1 MMGEK
6 PLPPVGAATAAGW
19 RGLWAQVAG
28 RPGDD
33 LVDPHRQDALNRRLL
48 ALLILARWTMTLT
61 GIVSVWALWDP
72 AAADFPWLRIA
83 AMLLLVSGLSYS
95 LHLRLQHDE
104 PPTEALFVGH
114 LLADIA
120 LLTFVFH
127 QTGGV
132 ENPFL
137 VFYML
142 PMTLAAYSLSW
153 SRLLG
158 VAAVLAGALVL
169 LNRFHNDVP
178 VFNELV
184 HEVSELI
191 AVAAITY
198 FAYTVASLSRRH
210 DRAVAR
216 AREDAINVRGAQALG
231 SVAVRAA
238 DTISSPLA
246 TMSVL
251 VYELQKGR
259 LAPGEG
265 QAALDVLAQQIALCK
280 SNLSELLES
289 VGHPRGER
297 GERCGV
303 DALIYAAARD
313 CELMDPGLRVSF
325 ERIDPTPPDVVDE
338 RSLFDAFV
346 LLIQHCGRDSPRTV
360 RVALQWDAGEVVVAV
375 CGGKPIGAPTAGQA
389 RNLAG
394 RDETDASIALAASL
408 IGRLG
413 GSLAW
418 TTRNQTRCLEARIP
432 VLSTGLAPGLTA
444 SDSPVITIERP
455 PS

>member
-1 MMGEK
+1 MGSK
-6 PLPPVGAATAAGW
+6 PLPPAGAAAATGW
-19 RGLWAQVAG
+19 RSLWAQVAG

-33 LVDPHRQDALNRRLL
+33 LVDPHRQSALNRRLL
-48 ALLILARWTMTLT
+48 ALLILARCTMTLT
-61 GIVSVWALWDP
+61 GIVVVWTLWIP
-72 AAADFPWLRIA
+72 LAADFPWLRVA
-83 AMLLLVSGLSYS
+83 AVLLLVGGLSYS
-95 LHLRLQHDE
+95 LHLRLLQDE

-120 LLTFVFH
+120 LLTFVFYE
-127 QTGGV
+127 TGGV

-142 PMTLAAYSLSW
+142 PMTLAAYSLSR

-158 VAAVLAGALVL
+158 VAVVVAGALML
-169 LNRFHNDVP
+169 LNRFHNEMPLFD
-178 VFNELV
+178 EMV
-184 HEVSELI
+184 HEVSDLI

-198 FAYTVASLSRRH
+198 FAYAVAALSRRH
-210 DRAVAR
+210 DRSVAQ
-216 AREDAINVRGAQALG
+216 AREDAINTRGAQALG

-251 VYELQKGR
+251 VYEMQKGR
-259 LAPGEG
+259 LPAEEG

-280 SNLSELLES
+280 VSLSELLES
-289 VGHPRGER
+289 VGHPRGEL

-303 DALIYAAARD
+303 DTLMYAAARE
-313 CELMDPGLRVSF
+313 CEMMDPGLRVSF
-325 ERIDPTPPDVVDE
+325 ERVDPTPPDVVDE
-338 RSLFDAFV
+338 CSLFDAFV
-346 LLIQHCGRDSPRTV
+346 LLMQHCGRDSPRTV
-360 RVALQWDAGEVVVAV
+360 SVAVQRDAGEIVVAV
-375 CGGKPIGAPTAGQA
+375 SGGKPIGAPTAGLA
-389 RNLAG
+389 RNVAG
-394 RDETDASIALAASL
+394 RHETDASIALAASL

-432 VLSTGLAPGLTA
+432 VLPSGRAPGPRSA
-444 SDSPVITIERP
+444 RP
-455 PS
+455 AQA